1 MKKVSFL
8 LKGESF
14 VLPRTVVSTIQW
26 FLFIICTNIAPPLAI
41 AASFEL
47 SSADTLAFLS
57 RCLFVFAILSLFQVF
72 LGHRLPIMEGPA
84 GIWWGVF
91 ALYSSIGITLY
102 GSYSN
107 TLQSL
112 GFLLILSGIICI
124 LLTLSGILRR
134 LVPLFTPQVI
144 GVYMLLLSA
153 QLSGSVMK
161 GLLNLENGKIQ
172 VLPAIISVLTVIIS
186 LYLERSDRLRQYAL
200 LITLLVGWSMFA
212 LIGRAE
218 MPSFDGPFFTLP
230 DLFPFG
236 GIHLDW
242 TLLPTA
248 LIISLLLMT
257 NVLANIKVIERIIS
271 AKRGEHVKGQ
281 VGTAGVTA
289 GVGQIFAGMFGT
301 VGPVAISGTAGF
313 IASTDNTDR
322 KSFAIANVI
331 CLFLSIVTPFVGLIA
346 KIPVAVGYA
355 MVAPIVAGM
364 AIIGVTE
371 AARDLNRQT
380 AMITV
385 GLPVLVGIGALLL
398 PKGATADLPPLVT
411 TLMSNGLVLGTL
423 VALFAE
429 SLRHIRTND

>member
-1 MKKVSFL
+1 M
-8 LKGESF
+8 
-14 VLPRTVVSTIQW
+14 PRTLVSTIQW

-47 SSADTLAFLS
+47 SGAETLSFLS
-57 RCLFVFAILSLFQVF
+57 RCLFVFAILSLFQVL

-91 ALYSSIGITLY
+91 ALYSSIGVTLY

-112 GFLLILSGIICI
+112 GFLLLLSGIICI
-124 LLTLSGILRR
+124 ILTVTGVLRR

-161 GLLNLENGKIQ
+161 GLLNIEDGRIQ
-172 VLPAIISVLTVIIS
+172 ALPAVISILTVLIS

-218 MPSFDGPFFTLP
+218 MPSFDGPLFTLP
-230 DLFPFG
+230 S
-236 GIHLDW
+236 
-242 TLLPTA
+242 LLPTA
-248 LIISLLLMT
+248 IIISLLLMT

-271 AKRGEHVKGQ
+271 AKRGETVKGQ
-281 VGTAGVTA
+281 VGTAGITA
-289 GVGQIFAGMFGT
+289 GIGQLFAGLFGT

-322 KSFAIANVI
+322 KAFVYANI
-331 CLFLSIVTPFVGLIA
+331 TCLFLSIVTPFVGLIA

-398 PKGATADLPPLVT
+398 PKEATADLPPLMT

-423 VALFAE
+423 VALLAE
-429 SLRHIRTND
+429 ALRHIRTND

>member
-8 LKGESF
+8 LKGESS

-112 GFLLILSGIICI
+112 GFLLILSGTICI
-124 LLTLSGILRR
+124 ILTLSGILRR

-281 VGTAGVTA
+281 VGTAGITA

>member
-1 MKKVSFL
+1 M
-8 LKGESF
+8 
-14 VLPRTVVSTIQW
+14 PRPALATLQW

-47 SSADTLAFLS
+47 SGADTLAFLS
-57 RCLFVFAILSLFQVF
+57 RSLFLFALLSIVQAA

-91 ALYSSIGITLY
+91 ALYASIGVTLY

-112 GFLLILSGIICI
+112 GFLLIVSGVICI
-124 LLTLSGILRR
+124 ILTLTGVLRR
-134 LVPLFTPQVI
+134 LIPLFTPQVI

-161 GLLNLENGKIQ
+161 GLMNIENGRIQ
-172 VLPAIISVLTVIIS
+172 VLPALISVVTVLIA

-200 LITLLVGWSMFA
+200 LITLIAGWTMFA

-218 MPSFDGPFFTLP
+218 RPEWDGSWFTLP
-230 DLFPFG
+230 ELMPFG
-236 GIHLDW
+236 TIHVDW
-242 TLLPTA
+242 SLLPTA
-248 LIISLLLMT
+248 LVISLLLMT
-257 NVLANIKVIERIIS
+257 NVLANIKVIERIIHS
-271 AKRGEHVKGQ
+271 KNGQRVKGK
-281 VGTAGVTA
+281 VSPAGVSA
-289 GVGQIFAGMFGT
+289 GIGQMFAGLFGT

-313 IASTDNTDR
+313 IASTDNTER
-322 KSFAIANVI
+322 KPFLLANAISLV
-331 CLFLSIVTPFVGLIA
+331 LSIFTPFIGLIA

-371 AARDLNRQT
+371 SGRDLNRKT
-380 AMITV
+380 ATITV
-385 GLPVLVGIGALLL
+385 GLPLLVGIGALLL
-398 PKGATADLPPLVT
+398 PKGATSDLPPLVT

-429 SLRHIRTND
+429 LLRRVRTND

>member
-1 MKKVSFL
+1 M
-8 LKGESF
+8 
-14 VLPRTVVSTIQW
+14 PRTLVSTIQW

-47 SSADTLAFLS
+47 SGAETLSFLS
-57 RCLFVFAILSLFQVF
+57 RCLFVFAILSLFQVL

-91 ALYSSIGITLY
+91 ALYSSIGVTLY

-112 GFLLILSGIICI
+112 GFLLLLSGIICI
-124 LLTLSGILRR
+124 VLTMTGVLRR

-161 GLLNLENGKIQ
+161 GLLNIEDGRIQ
-172 VLPAIISVLTVIIS
+172 VLPAVISILTVLIS

-218 MPSFDGPFFTLP
+218 MPNFDGPLFTLP
-230 DLFPFG
+230 SLLPFG
-236 GIHLDW
+236 GIHVDW
-242 TLLPTA
+242 SLLPTA

-271 AKRGEHVKGQ
+271 AKRGEPVKGQ
-281 VGTAGVTA
+281 VGTAGITA
-289 GVGQIFAGMFGT
+289 GIGQLFAGLFGT

-322 KSFAIANVI
+322 KAFVYANI
-331 CLFLSIVTPFVGLIA
+331 TCLFLSIVTPFVGLIA

-398 PKGATADLPPLVT
+398 PKGVTADLPPLVT

-423 VALFAE
+423 VALLAE
-429 SLRHIRTND
+429 GLRHIRTND

>member
-1 MKKVSFL
+1 M
-8 LKGESF
+8 
-14 VLPRTVVSTIQW
+14 PRTLVSTIQW

-47 SSADTLAFLS
+47 SGAETLSFLS
-57 RCLFVFAILSLFQVF
+57 RCLFVFAILSLFQVL

-91 ALYSSIGITLY
+91 ALYSSIGVTLY

-112 GFLLILSGIICI
+112 GFLLLLSGIICI
-124 LLTLSGILRR
+124 ILTVTGVLRR

-161 GLLNLENGKIQ
+161 GLLNIEDGRIQ
-172 VLPAIISVLTVIIS
+172 VLPAVISILTVLIS

-218 MPSFDGPFFTLP
+218 MPNFDGPLFTLP
-230 DLFPFG
+230 SLLPFG
-236 GIHLDW
+236 GIHIDW
-242 TLLPTA
+242 SLLPTA
-248 LIISLLLMT
+248 IIISLLLMT

-271 AKRGEHVKGQ
+271 AKRGETVKGQ
-281 VGTAGVTA
+281 VGTAGITA
-289 GVGQIFAGMFGT
+289 GIGQLFAGLFGT

-322 KSFAIANVI
+322 KAFVYANI
-331 CLFLSIVTPFVGLIA
+331 TCLFLSIVTPFVGLIA

-385 GLPVLVGIGALLL
+385 
-398 PKGATADLPPLVT
+398 
-411 TLMSNGLVLGTL
+411 
-423 VALFAE
+423 
-429 SLRHIRTND
+429 